1 MGLFDNE
8 EAERERRRA
17 AEAAEEA
24 EWHKR
29 RAAESRQ
36 RVREAELE
44 HEEEM
49 EWRRETKVKKGDIK
63 AIAASGR
70 GDAILELVHEY
81 EKHGDL
87 YNAKTLINAWQVP
100 RDKENF
106 LLFAQTFDIN
116 YDYFKQQDWEK
127 SELMAYIQSRLGGQV
142 ELKGLRGMLLAKA
155 KKVEKVYLKGQV
167 PEAMALLQDVEDRFL
182 NEGKK
187 ELNEIKWYFIALV
200 CIFLF
205 MGIMATCEN

>member
-1 MGLFDNE
+1 
-8 EAERERRRA
+8 
-17 AEAAEEA
+17 
-24 EWHKR
+24 
-29 RAAESRQ
+29 
-36 RVREAELE
+36 
-44 HEEEM
+44 
-49 EWRRETKVKKGDIK
+49 VKKGDTK

-87 YNAKTLINAWQVP
+87 YNAQTLINAWQVP

-127 SELMAYIQSRLGGQV
+127 SELLAYIQSRLGGQV

-187 ELNEIKWYFIALV
+187 ELNAIKWYFIALV